1 MSRQLQGGLSVLQAP
16 PAPAN
21 YYTYGT
27 LPPEIWPVRNQAP
40 LTQAQQTQD
49 SNLFGDDD
57 EQEYAEGGDVQEGP
71 LGGVLS
77 DQPMLAQ
84 GPGDGRSDDIDAKL
98 SDGEYVI
105 DAETVALLGNGSIEA
120 GAAALDQMREA
131 IRRHKGANLAKGKI
145 SADAK
150 SPLDYL
156 LGDE

>member
-1 MSRQLQGGLSVLQAP
+1 MNRLLPGGLAALQMP
-16 PAPAN
+16 QTPAS

-40 LTQAQQTQD
+40 LTQAQEDQND
-49 SNLFGDDD
+49 NLFGQED
-57 EQEYAEGGDVQEGP
+57 EQEYAEGGDVQGA
-71 LGGVLS
+71 LSTLS
-77 DQPMLAQ
+77 DEPMLAR

-120 GAAALDQMREA
+120 GAAALDNMRDQL
-131 IRRHKGANLAKGKI
+131 RRHKGAQLAKGKF
-145 SADAK
+145 SPPAK

-156 LGDE
+156 FEGDE